1 MNNIMPNTTLDGSQ
15 DVPRRKM
22 AFALGGGIARGFA
35 HIGVLEV
42 LREEGVEPD
51 IICGTSIGALAGAA
65 FSLGKLDVFK
75 EWALSLN
82 RRRVFSYLDFKVR
95 SAGLIGGQ
103 KMEALMREHFG
114 ETRIEDMPHRFL
126 TVATDL
132 ATGHEVWIG
141 KGDIVPALRA
151 SFALPGVFAPVERD
165 GRFLVDGA
173 LVNPVPVSPCHAMG
187 GIMTIAVDLNGDFMG
202 KAMKPGAAYA
212 TVAGFDA
219 LKQGELPENERARIT
234 GSGLGKRLFRR
245 QEDAPSL
252 FGVMV
257 SALGI
262 LQDRLTRSR
271 LAGDPPDIHIRPA
284 IGHIGLMEFE
294 RAEELI
300 RHGREA
306 ALRAMPDIRQARDVF
321 FGEVKA

>member
-1 MNNIMPNTTLDGSQ
+1 MNNIMPPAPPE
-15 DVPRRKM
+15 VPRHKL

-35 HIGVLEV
+35 HIGALEV
-42 LREEGVEPD
+42 LAEEGVEPD

-65 FSLGKLDVFK
+65 YSLGKLDVLK
-75 EWALSLN
+75 DWALSLN
-82 RRRVFSYLDFKVR
+82 RRKVFSYLDFKVR
-95 SAGLIGGQ
+95 SAGLIGGY

-114 ETRIEDMPHRFL
+114 QTRIEEMRHRFL

-141 KGDIVPALRA
+141 EGDIVPALQA

-187 GIMTIAVDLNGDFMG
+187 GVMTVAVDLNADIIG
-202 KAMKPGAAYA
+202 KARKPGTAYA

-219 LKQGELPENERARIT
+219 LKQGELPEAERARIT
-234 GSGLGKRLFRR
+234 GSGLAKRLFRR
-245 QEDAPSL
+245 QEDSPSL

-300 RHGREA
+300 RRGREA
-306 ALRAMPDIRQARDVF
+306 ALRAMPDILEAREVF
-321 FGEVKA
+321 FGGGGR